1 MIENSVPS
9 TGRHRGFGHG
19 GLRLVLLTLIA
30 EQARH
35 GYELIKA
42 IEALTAGH
50 YRPSAGMVYPLLN
63 QLREQG
69 LIAQTIA
76 VGAVDSAADSKK
88 QPYAI
93 TQEGQH
99 MLEQEAQRILHI
111 FERVAQ
117 RARQPVQVTRAIE
130 NFKFAVKQKLGDNI
144 LNPAQA
150 AQLATILDE
159 AIQRIEQ
166 L

>member
-1 MIENSVPS
+1 MTEHSVPS

-19 GLRLVLLTLIA
+19 GLRLVLLKLIA
-30 EQARH
+30 EQPRH

-69 LIAQTIA
+69 LIAQASTT
-76 VGAVDSAADSKK
+76 GAVDSAAESKK

-93 TQEGQH
+93 TPAGQH
-99 MLEQEAQRILHI
+99 MLEREAQRILHI
-111 FERVAQ
+111 FERVEQ

-130 NFKFAVKQKLGDNI
+130 NFKFAVKQKLSDTI
-144 LNPAQA
+144 LTPAQA
-150 AQLATILDE
+150 AQLAAILDE
-159 AIQRIEQ
+159 TIQRIEQ